1 MAEPALLRTVV
12 ETWRDVRAARA
23 RLEKRDRLAR
33 LFASLPAPEDLRLA
47 ALYLSGELG
56 RPPLGVGG
64 ALAGE
69 AFAATPPGTAGPPP
83 TLQEVDAVFA
93 ALGQVAGSG
102 ANARRAELL
111 VGLLAR
117 ATPPEREF
125 LVGLVLGE
133 LRQGALGSLVL
144 DALARALEAPG
155 PALRRAVMLSG
166 SLGDVVLA
174 LRREGHQALDRFQ
187 LTPLVP
193 VEPMLAS
200 TAGAVDEAL
209 AALGGAA
216 AAEWKLDGIRVQVHR
231 KGDDV
236 RVFTRSL
243 RDVTEGTAGLVA
255 LARALPVE
263 SLVLD
268 GEAVGH
274 VDEGEP
280 LAFQDLMSR
289 FQTGDAESGL
299 GVRFFDVL
307 SLEGAPFVDRPDRER
322 RAALEDLLPSGLVI
336 PRRLVTDPAGVQ
348 AALDEA
354 LAHGHEGL
362 VLKAL
367 DAPYAA
373 GRRGANWRKL
383 KLATTVDLVIL
394 GAEWGHGRRS
404 GWLSNLHL
412 GARDPDDPERFVM
425 VGKTFKGLTDAMLRE
440 LTEALPPLATE
451 QTGHVVL
458 VRPERVVEVAF
469 EGVQRSSRYPGGV
482 ALRFARVKR
491 FRPDKRPA
499 DATTLDALRAGAS

>member
-1 MAEPALLRTVV
+1 GVVLLGRAAQPDRRFGGIARDAAAVAQQGAEHRLRANESLLRGAAQPLRARRLVGREPVAVEQHQAEIVLRLRVALLGGAAEPARRLLGI
-12 ETWRDVRAARA
+12 A
-23 RLEKRDRLAR
+23 
-33 LFASLPAPEDLRLA
+33 
-47 ALYLSGELG
+47 
-56 RPPLGVGG
+56 
-64 ALAGE
+64 
-69 AFAATPPGTAGPPP
+69 
-83 TLQEVDAVFA
+83 
-93 ALGQVAGSG
+93 
-102 ANARRAELL
+102 RAELTL
-111 VGLLAR
+111 EVQHA
-117 ATPPEREF
+117 EI
-125 LVGLVLGE
+125 
-133 LRQGALGSLVL
+133 
-144 DALARALEAPG
+144 ALA
-155 PALRRAVMLSG
+155 V
-166 SLGDVVLA
+166 
-174 LRREGHQALDRFQ
+174 
-187 LTPLVP
+187 
-193 VEPMLAS
+193 
-200 TAGAVDEAL
+200 AL